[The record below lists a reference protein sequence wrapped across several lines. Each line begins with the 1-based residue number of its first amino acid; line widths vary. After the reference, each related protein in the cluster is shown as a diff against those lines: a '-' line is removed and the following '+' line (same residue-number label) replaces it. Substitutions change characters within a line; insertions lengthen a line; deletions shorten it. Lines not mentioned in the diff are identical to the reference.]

1 MHKDTNFTPRM
12 SNGPDQLPH
21 QSRSAPFSSLN
32 IHFFLTPPT
41 HVSILTDN
49 DDIGMLDSSSIWHKE
64 GEEEER
70 RRMRGGGRI
79 REEQITCVLS

>member
-1 MHKDTNFTPRM
+1 
-12 SNGPDQLPH
+12 
-21 QSRSAPFSSLN
+21 
-32 IHFFLTPPT
+32 
-41 HVSILTDN
+41 VSILTDN